1 MQIVKKEAKKQDKYA
16 IKKPDSLRVFSIFCE
31 VSTRGKGAGARNW
44 PLIMAGIGIENPDLV
59 PFLYNF
65 TWYDDWV

>member
-31 VSTRGKGAGARNW
+31 VSTRGKGAGARN
-44 PLIMAGIGIENPDLV
+44 
-59 PFLYNF
+59 
-65 TWYDDWV
+65 

>member
-1 MQIVKKEAKKQDKYA
+1 
-16 IKKPDSLRVFSIFCE
+16 
-31 VSTRGKGAGARNW
+31 
-44 PLIMAGIGIENPDLV
+44 MAGIGIENPDLV